1 MKFYTTTELQE
12 LLKLSDKQA
21 KALMR
26 TEDFPSIKIG
36 RAYRVEEDML
46 RQWLAETK
54 EFPLDYTSV

>member
-46 RQWLAETK
+46 RQWLVETK

>member
-1 MKFYTTTELQE
+1 MKFYTTEELKE
-12 LLKLSDKQA
+12 LLKLSEKQA

-46 RQWLAETK
+46 RQWMLETK

>member
-26 TEDFPSIKIG
+26 T
-36 RAYRVEEDML
+36 
-46 RQWLAETK
+46 K